1 MQVSPLLALIDPPVR
16 LWRVERENPP
26 LQLTRINAV
35 DAALDRS
42 GNRFDIPGAGVLY
55 AATTAEGAYAE
66 TLAGFRPPA
75 SLIAKLNAAGGDP
88 GLPAPGEIPRSWR
101 LDRRLRTLTLPTPLP
116 FVDIDA
122 PATHTYLTQHAA
134 RLLIELGVNSLD
146 IATVRGP
153 SRLLTRSLASW
164 LYAQTDV
171 HGRPLY
177 SGIRYESRLGPHE
190 CWAIFDGTAVELID
204 QITIDPFSAELRTIV
219 STYGLSIH

>member
-1 MQVSPLLALIDPPVR
+1 MQASPLLALIDPPVR

-122 PATHTYLTQHAA
+122 PTTQTYLTHHAA

-177 SGIRYESRLGPHE
+177 SGIR
-190 CWAIFDGTAVELID
+190 
-204 QITIDPFSAELRTIV
+204 
-219 STYGLSIH
+219 